1 MDEDNALHSTIIK
14 PSSLWHK
21 KYLKAL
27 LAKPSETTLG
37 IEELRKEKNKTFD
50 LLDALTRSGALPID
64 DASLHVVLASTH
76 CFDET
81 LVNTIIQKNMNP
93 IEKIERSTLIIAST
107 IQQVSPEEL
116 IKDDQLDRVKE
127 FSPILFG

>member
-14 PSSLWHK
+14 PSSVWNK

-127 FSPILFG
+127 FSPILFE